1 MKKCWNLQP
10 EGRPDFKIIVKELES
25 AFKTVVRRLLLRNAE
40 VK

>member
-25 AFKTVVRRLLLRNAE
+25 AFKTVPSDDYYYE
-40 VK
+40 MQK